1 MHIQKFR
8 LRKRKVYVLCAKQ
21 RRRRRTTKRMA
32 EEFYLR
38 LNNILIHVNVCR
50 YCLLSQCLFETG
62 MCRKQPIVR
71 HTHTTR
77 NAYLYYFTFINKL
90 CFIATYN
97 KRNET
102 YRKFTFLHFLRI
114 TFVSGDGGS
123 EIGRI
128 ECIRPNE
135 CDE

>member
-1 MHIQKFR
+1 MCADIVYYLNAYSR
-8 LRKRKVYVLCAKQ
+8 LECVANNRLCG
-21 RRRRRTTKRMA
+21 T
-32 EEFYLR
+32 
-38 LNNILIHVNVCR
+38 
-50 YCLLSQCLFETG
+50 
-62 MCRKQPIVR
+62 

-90 CFIATYN
+90 CFIASYN

-128 ECIRPNE
+128 ACIRPNE